1 MGNQRGSAM
10 MNVNEKDI
18 KQFEADK
25 EQIRKAFL
33 QIYDSLFAINLCQGG
48 TQGHARQKA
57 LEQISAF
64 IENKKN
70 HTNPLNEYLIQLN
83 SEHRKSMSEY
93 IMKSSFS
100 NDVFNDDVAAKQ
112 WGKMAETELK
122 SSLGKFNDI
131 YRKYP
136 AVQQDNVKNVQSNEQ
151 QQRLIQMYL
160 QMAQQKTRESRGR

>member
-1 MGNQRGSAM
+1 M

-93 IMKSSFS
+93 IMKSSLSDECLDDKVAAEQFGKTSVINLKNSFEFFRHIYNKYDKTDTKHRYESVQALIRKKIQENKLFS
-100 NDVFNDDVAAKQ
+100 N
-112 WGKMAETELK
+112 G
-122 SSLGKFNDI
+122 I
-131 YRKYP
+131 
-136 AVQQDNVKNVQSNEQ
+136 
-151 QQRLIQMYL
+151 
-160 QMAQQKTRESRGR
+160 